1 MSSVS
6 LPVTR
11 PAGRALIIGSGA
23 CRIRPLN
30 VLTELGFACGE
41 ADDPYGAMAELCRR
55 PQAYRALILSL
66 QGVYKEELT
75 LIPAVKQR
83 FPQVEV
89 WLTDTDGRQGALAEA
104 MRWGAEGL
112 LAEDGLHRIAVAGP
126 VPMVVAPQAAPP
138 SRAVEPVETV
148 ASLPRPANPPRRLV
162 PEADREP
169 DGHPMLG
176 EPVLTA
182 EELRALLHEPMPS
195 PGKVE

>member
-11 PAGRALIIGSGA
+11 SAGRALIIGNGGY
-23 CRIRPLN
+23 RIRPLN
-30 VLTELGFACGE
+30 VLTELGFGCGE

-55 PQAYRALILSL
+55 PDAYRALILSL
-66 QGVYKEELT
+66 QSLYKEELT
-75 LIPAVKQR
+75 LILAVKQR
-83 FPQVEV
+83 FPDIEV

-104 MRWGAEGL
+104 MRLGAEGL
-112 LAEDGLHRIAVAGP
+112 LAEDGLHRIAVTGP
-126 VPMVVAPQAAPP
+126 AQAAAAPP
-138 SRAVEPVETV
+138 AALPARPIEPVATV
-148 ASLPRPANPPRRLV
+148 ASEPRAASASRRPVAEPAN
-162 PEADREP
+162 EP

-182 EELRALLHEPMPS
+182 EELRALLHEPVPS